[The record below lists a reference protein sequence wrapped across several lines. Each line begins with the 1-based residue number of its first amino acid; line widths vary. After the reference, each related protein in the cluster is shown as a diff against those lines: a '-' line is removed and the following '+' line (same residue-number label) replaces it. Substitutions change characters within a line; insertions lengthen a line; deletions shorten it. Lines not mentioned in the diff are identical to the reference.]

1 MMNVTFKVM
10 VFPADSILTLIHKAR
25 QNAFVGGD
33 SIVFSYLHC
42 FVNLFINCKYMFLS
56 TQIPVR
62 ESFTPKFTH
71 IHKCTSRNK
80 HFEMALPFV
89 SLNVISSDSLPP
101 EAPPF
106 MAFPH
111 STYTLP
117 GNFRI
122 TDALLFK
129 AASHF

>member
-25 QNAFVGGD
+25 QNVFDGGD
-33 SIVFSYLHC
+33 SIVFWYLHC

-62 ESFTPKFTH
+62 ESFTSKCTH
-71 IHKCTSRNK
+71 IHKCTCRNK

-89 SLNVISSDSLPP
+89 SLNVISSDSLPL
-101 EAPPF
+101 EAPPS

-111 STYTLP
+111 STYTLLS
-117 GNFRI
+117 NFRI